1 MKGSG
6 RTFASARGALLLA
19 GLALSLAC
27 GPGKPPEPPPPEVV
41 VVPAQTGRMPDR
53 REYVGNVRALNE
65 IELRARV
72 RGYLIERRFTEG
84 QLVAADEIL
93 FQIDPKPFEVALAE
107 ARGALARATAAFD
120 LAKTELTRSEELR
133 TRDVVSASQFDARR
147 EARDAAAAERQSA
160 EAAVAAAQ
168 LDLSYCTVRAPL
180 AGRIGLALVDV
191 GNLVGAS
198 GQDTV
203 LAKIV
208 QVDPVHVY
216 FAPTELDRLEVLR
229 GALEGRIPAR
239 REGIPIELHRG
250 DGSVY
255 PNPGVI
261 DYVDPTIEPTRG
273 TITVRALVPNPDDVL
288 KPGEF
293 VRVVAI
299 FPDFPDATLVP
310 ERAVIEEQGG
320 SYVLIVGDDSKVV
333 YRRVR
338 AGGTHDGL
346 RRIVEGLTAGERVIV
361 DGVQK
366 ARPGTV
372 VQARSAEAKAS

>member
-1 MKGSG
+1 MRGS
-6 RTFASARGALLLA
+6 RRFARAAGSLLLA
-19 GLALSLAC
+19 GVALAC
-27 GPGKPPEPPPPEVV
+27 GRGTPPAPPAPEVV
-41 VVPAQTGRMPDR
+41 VAAVQTGRMPDR

-84 QLVAADEIL
+84 QLVAADEVL
-93 FQIDPKPFEVALAE
+93 FRIDPKPFEVAVAE
-107 ARGALARATAAFD
+107 ARGALARSTAAYE
-120 LAKTELTRSEELR
+120 LAKTELARTEELR
-133 TRDVVSASQFDARR
+133 TEDVVSASQRDARL

-160 EAAVAAAQ
+160 EAAVAAAE
-168 LDLSYCTVRAPL
+168 LDLSYCTVRAPI

-216 FAPTELDRLEVLR
+216 FAPTELERLEVLR
-229 GALEGRIPAR
+229 GAQEGRIPAR
-239 REGIPIELHRG
+239 REGIPIELRRG
-250 DGSVY
+250 DGSIY
-255 PNPGVI
+255 AHPGTI
-261 DYVDPTIEPTRG
+261 DYVDPTVEPTRG
-273 TITVRALVPNPDDVL
+273 TITVRALVPNPEDVL

-293 VRVVAI
+293 VRVVVI

-310 ERAVIEEQGG
+310 ERAVLEEQGG
-320 SYVLIVGDDSKVV
+320 SYVLVVGDDSVV
-333 YRRVR
+333 AYRRVR

-346 RRIVEGLTAGERVIV
+346 RRVVEGLAPGERVIV

-366 ARPGTV
+366 ARPGTTV
-372 VQARSAEAKAS
+372 SVKTAEAKTS